1 VTETL
6 PRRDE
11 SQEVDDER
19 ETGLV
24 EPVSLPPKLRQA
36 TRLRLVDDVVHV
48 LEDAILSG
56 RMRQGD
62 RLLEIWISNELEVSR
77 TTVRE
82 ALLMLE
88 RRGLVSSQPRRGT
101 FVTRISRRESEDLLA
116 TRALLESYA
125 LNSCFAA
132 LDDAVFAQL
141 NVLLDQMRTCAL
153 PDDVPRLVQID
164 IAFHSLLI
172 AGADTPKVCELWAG
186 LNGKMSVLFLTA
198 LEKRHAS
205 IEDVVAFH
213 QELLDGL
220 RTGDLNQA
228 QEAIVAHYLGN
239 SDFKNS
245 ETYGDRIPTLV
256 RTVAANKPD
265 HPDVD
270 LGLP

>member
-1 VTETL
+1 M
-6 PRRDE
+6 
-11 SQEVDDER
+11 
-19 ETGLV
+19 V

-36 TRLRLVDDVVHV
+36 TRLRLVDDVVQV

-56 RMRQGD
+56 RMKPGD

-101 FVTRISRRESEDLLA
+101 FVTRISHRESRDLLA

-125 LNSCFAA
+125 LNSGFAA

-141 NVLLDQMRTCAL
+141 DALLVEMGTCGL

-172 AGADTPKVCELWAG
+172 AGADAPKVCELWAG

-198 LEKRHAS
+198 LEHRHAS
-205 IEDVVAFH
+205 IGDVVAFH
-213 QELLDGL
+213 QVLLDSL
-220 RTGDLNQA
+220 RAGDLSQA
-228 QEAIVAHYLGN
+228 QEAIVAHYLGE
-239 SDFKNS
+239 SDFRNT
-245 ETYGDRIPTLV
+245 EAYGSTIPTLA
-256 RTVAANKPD
+256 RTVAA
-265 HPDVD
+265 HQWE
-270 LGLP
+270 